1 MLYGLIPKK
10 NVSEFVR
17 KQDSLRRFSCES
29 VANSDE
35 QRGVLDVSIYIFFLM
50 RFFVGV
56 ILSLSTR
63 CGRGRVCFVV
73 VGKIGAL
80 ISDRF

>member
-1 MLYGLIPKK
+1 VLYGLIPKK

-17 KQDSLRRFSCES
+17 KQDLLRRFSCES
-29 VANSDE
+29 VTNSDE
-35 QRGVLDVSIYIFFLM
+35 QCGVLDVSIFFFLM

-63 CGRGRVCFVV
+63 CGHGWACFFLVYGWKNRCV
-73 VGKIGAL
+73 
-80 ISDRF
+80 DR